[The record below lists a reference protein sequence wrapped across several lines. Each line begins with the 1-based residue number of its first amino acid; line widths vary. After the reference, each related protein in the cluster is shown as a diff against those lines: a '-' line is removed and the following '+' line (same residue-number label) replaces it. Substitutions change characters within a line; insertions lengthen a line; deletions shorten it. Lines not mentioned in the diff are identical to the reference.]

1 MAYRLLE
8 NLSKRELED
17 LTDFRLLDSG
27 VVIAVYPDPFKSTSL
42 PKTQAMFAATA
53 LIKNYDPFTAVSQLR
68 GTTN

>member
-42 PKTQAMFAATA
+42 
-53 LIKNYDPFTAVSQLR
+53 IKNYDPFTAVSQLR

>member
-27 VVIAVYPDPFKSTSL
+27 VVIAVYPDPFQSTAL
-42 PKTQAMFAATA
+42 PKYYNLF
-53 LIKNYDPFTAVSQLR
+53 NAVSQLR